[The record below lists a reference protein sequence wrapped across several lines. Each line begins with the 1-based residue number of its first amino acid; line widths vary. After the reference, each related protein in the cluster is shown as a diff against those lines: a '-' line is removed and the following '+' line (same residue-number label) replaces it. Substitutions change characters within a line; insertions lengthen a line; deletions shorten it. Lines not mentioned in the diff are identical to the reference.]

1 MLQNNTRKAGF
12 VAIVGKPNAGKSTL
26 MNAIIGS
33 KLSIITPKPQTTRK
47 KVLGIYT
54 ENNNQIVFLDTPGLL
69 KPRYEMQ
76 KSMMEY
82 VDSALTSSDVI
93 VVILD
98 IQKIN
103 LSNPI
108 FPNIILESIEKV
120 KIPKILILNKVD
132 LIADKK
138 QILPVMYAFH
148 ALKLFDDIIPLSA
161 SENDNIDALIEILVK
176 FIPENE
182 FYYDEDL
189 LSTQPQKF
197 FVSEIIRENIFMEF
211 EEEIPYSTEVYIV
224 EFKEHKGGKWYISA
238 EIIVERDTQKAIIIG
253 KKGTKLREVGEK
265 SRIAIEEH
273 LEREIYLELFV
284 KVRHKWRNN
293 KSNLKFYG
301 Y

>member
-1 MLQNNTRKAGF
+1 MKQKAGF

-26 MNAIIGS
+26 MNSIIGA

-54 ENNNQIVFLDTPGLL
+54 ENDNQIVFLDTPGLL
-69 KPRYEMQ
+69 KPKYEMQ
-76 KSMMEY
+76 KSMMGF
-82 VDSALTSSDVI
+82 VDSALQSSDVI
-93 VVILD
+93 AVILD
-98 IQKIN
+98 VLRIN
-103 LSNPI
+103 LDNPT
-108 FPNIILESIEKV
+108 FPKIIEEAIAQV

-132 LIADKK
+132 QLENKK
-138 QILPVMYAFH
+138 LILPAMHHFNS
-148 ALKLFDDIIPLSA
+148 LGIFQEIIPISA
-161 SENDNIDALIEILVK
+161 LESDNTDALVNVFLK
-176 FIPENE
+176 YIPENE

-189 LSTQPQKF
+189 LSIHPQKF

-211 EEEIPYSTEVYIV
+211 QEEIPYSSEVNIV
-224 EFKEHKGGKWYISA
+224 EFRENPNGKWFISA

-253 KKGTKLREVGEK
+253 KGGAKLKDIGEK

-273 LEREIYLELFV
+273 LQQEIYLELFV

-293 KSNLKFYG
+293 KTNLKSYG